1 MTVFL
6 GDSGRILLK
15 RLGAEEGFITL
26 VNESDLR
33 INVNRFSVDFAHEQ
47 IITGDR
53 IEITTTGGEDLT
65 WVDATDI
72 DSSITRY
79 AHVDE
84 AGGIRLY
91 NTFTESIRGLPA
103 GAVPLKSL
111 AVDDDDEPVAQEV
124 LIQIVNGTDERCL
137 AEITSY
143 QITTNRETID
153 TTHLG
158 AHYRKQYE
166 AGLIQGQGQIECFW
180 RQPGSSSCDDVT
192 DEIYEAEFS
201 SYLARLCIRLVHG
214 AAFHGQFYIYADD
227 SLRTR
232 SVWYESESCIVTN
245 VAITVSPTEL
255 VRTTI
260 DFVTSGPIA
269 LREGYIPS
277 FLELEESEFDI
288 QLEQEPSGNI
298 ELENP
303 D

>member
-6 GDSGRILLK
+6 GDSGRILLD
-15 RLGAEEGFITL
+15 RRAAQERFITV
-26 VNESDLR
+26 VNASDVR
-33 INVNRFSVDFAHEQ
+33 TDVNRFSVDFAHEQ
-47 IITGDR
+47 IITGDAL
-53 IEITTTGGEDLT
+53 EIRTTGGEDLN
-65 WVDATDI
+65 WINDPSADN
-72 DSSITRY
+72 SFTRY
-79 AHVDE
+79 AHVDD

-91 NTFTESIRGLPA
+91 NTFSDAIRGQSS
-103 GAVPLKSL
+103 GAIDLKT
-111 AVDDDDEPVAQEV
+111 PTTNQEV
-124 LIQIVNGTDERCL
+124 TIQVSGSGDNRCL

-166 AGLIQGQGQIECFW
+166 AGLIQGQGSIECLW
-180 RQPGSSSCDDVT
+180 RHPGLSICDEGINDSS
-192 DEIYEAEFS
+192 EFV

-214 AAFHGQFYIYADD
+214 AAFHGFFYIYYGGDD
-227 SLRTR
+227 RSL
-232 SVWYESESCIVTN
+232 WYESESCIVTN
-245 VAITVSPTEL
+245 VAITITPTQL

-260 DFVTSGPIA
+260 DFVTSGAIT

-277 FLELEESEFDI
+277 YLELEQNEFDVE
-288 QLEQEPSGNI
+288 LEQGGSI

>member
-1 MTVFL
+1 MTIFL
-6 GDSGRILLK
+6 GDAGRILLK

-33 INVNRFSVDFAHEQ
+33 TDVNRFSVDFAHEQ
-47 IITGDR
+47 ITTGDR
-53 IEITTTGGEDLT
+53 IEITTTDGEDLD
-65 WVDATDI
+65 WVDVTDV

-91 NTFTESIRGLPA
+91 DTFTESIRGLPA

-111 AVDDDDEPVAQEV
+111 PVDDDDEPIPQEV
-124 LIQIVNGTDERCL
+124 IIQIVNGVDERCL

-143 QITTNRETID
+143 QITTSRETID

-180 RQPGSSSCDDVT
+180 RQPGSSNCDGAA
-192 DEIYEAEFS
+192 DEIYEVEFS

-232 SVWYESESCIVTN
+232 SVWYESKSCIVTN
-245 VAITVSPTEL
+245 VAVTVSPTEL

-260 DFVTSGPIA
+260 DFVTNGPIA

-277 FLELEESEFDI
+277 FLELEQSDFSVE
-288 QLEQEPSGNI
+288 LEQQPTGVI